1 MRAGANVGH
10 RATVGSREFR
20 GMAGLSASWDQWS
33 LSGIG
38 PHLRGS
44 MTTPLLQARSITKR
58 FGALQA
64 LADVDIDIHPGE
76 VLAILGDNGA
86 GKSTFIKILSGAY
99 EPSAGTLL
107 LDGAPVNFGSPQ
119 DAADVGIATIFQE
132 LALSEN
138 LSIAE
143 NVFLG
148 RELVRHVLG
157 VPFLKRRAMRQK
169 VAELLR
175 TLEAHISDPDAA
187 VGTLSGGQR
196 QAVAISRALNL
207 NARLV
212 IMDEPTAALAVAETR
227 KVLQLIRRLA
237 EGGRAVILISH
248 NMHDVFEVADRIVV
262 LRRGRKIA
270 ERRRSETDPEEV
282 VSFITGAHPDVRALE
297 TQA

>member
-1 MRAGANVGH
+1 
-10 RATVGSREFR
+10 
-20 GMAGLSASWDQWS
+20 
-33 LSGIG
+33 
-38 PHLRGS
+38 
-44 MTTPLLQARSITKR
+44 MTTPLLQAQSITKR

-64 LADVDIDIHPGE
+64 LADVDIDIQAGE

-107 LDGAPVNFGSPQ
+107 LDGAPVTFASPQ
-119 DAADVGIATIFQE
+119 EAADVGIATIFQE

-148 RELVRHVLG
+148 RELVRRVLG
-157 VPFLKRRAMRQK
+157 VPFLKRQAMKQK
-169 VAELLR
+169 VAELLH

-187 VGTLSGGQR
+187 VGSLSGGQR

-262 LRRGRKIA
+262 FRRGRKIA

>member
-1 MRAGANVGH
+1 
-10 RATVGSREFR
+10 
-20 GMAGLSASWDQWS
+20 
-33 LSGIG
+33 
-38 PHLRGS
+38 
-44 MTTPLLQARSITKR
+44 
-58 FGALQA
+58 
-64 LADVDIDIHPGE
+64 VDIQAGE

-107 LDGAPVNFGSPQ
+107 IDGAPVRFASPQ
-119 DAADVGIATIFQE
+119 DAADVGVATIFQE

-148 RELVRHVLG
+148 RELVRRVLG
-157 VPFLKRRAMRQK
+157 VPFLRRHAMKQK
-169 VAELLR
+169 VAELLHI
-175 TLEAHISDPDAA
+175 LDAHISDPEAA
-187 VGTLSGGQR
+187 VGSLSGGQR

-262 LRRGRKIA
+262 FRRGRKIA
-270 ERRRSETDPEEV
+270 ERRRLETDPEEV

>member
-1 MRAGANVGH
+1 
-10 RATVGSREFR
+10 
-20 GMAGLSASWDQWS
+20 
-33 LSGIG
+33 
-38 PHLRGS
+38 

-64 LADVDIDIHPGE
+64 LADVDVDIHAGE
-76 VLAILGDNGA
+76 VVTILGDNGA
-86 GKSTFIKILSGAY
+86 GKSTFITILSGAY

-107 LDGAPVNFGSPQ
+107 LDGAPVSFASPQ

-148 RELVRHVLG
+148 RELVRRVLG
-157 VPFLKRRAMRQK
+157 VPFLKRQAMKQK
-169 VAELLR
+169 VAELLN
-175 TLEAHISDPDAA
+175 TLEAHISDPEAA
-187 VGTLSGGQR
+187 VGSLSGGQR

-262 LRRGRKIA
+262 FRRGRKIA

-297 TQA
+297 MQA

>member
-1 MRAGANVGH
+1 M
-10 RATVGSREFR
+10 S
-20 GMAGLSASWDQWS
+20 
-33 LSGIG
+33 
-38 PHLRGS
+38 P
-44 MTTPLLQARSITKR
+44 PLLRARSIAKR

-64 LADVDIDIHPGE
+64 LADVDVDIHAGE

-107 LDGAPVNFGSPQ
+107 IDGAPVRFASPQ
-119 DAADVGIATIFQE
+119 DAADVGVATIFQE

-148 RELVRHVLG
+148 RELVRRVLG
-157 VPFLKRRAMRQK
+157 VPFLRRHAMKQK
-169 VAELLR
+169 VAELLHI
-175 TLEAHISDPDAA
+175 LDAHISDPEAA
-187 VGTLSGGQR
+187 VGSLSGGQR

-262 LRRGRKIA
+262 FRRGRKIA
-270 ERRRSETDPEEV
+270 ERRRLETDPEEV

>member
-1 MRAGANVGH
+1 M
-10 RATVGSREFR
+10 S
-20 GMAGLSASWDQWS
+20 
-33 LSGIG
+33 
-38 PHLRGS
+38 P
-44 MTTPLLQARSITKR
+44 PLLQARSITKR

-64 LADVDIDIHPGE
+64 LADVDVDIHAGE

-107 LDGAPVNFGSPQ
+107 LDGAPVSFVSPQ

-148 RELVRHVLG
+148 RELVRRMLG
-157 VPFLKRRAMRQK
+157 VPFLRRQAMKQK
-169 VAELLR
+169 VAELLHS
-175 TLEAHISDPDAA
+175 LEAHISDPEAA
-187 VGTLSGGQR
+187 VGSLSGGQR

-262 LRRGRKIA
+262 FRRGRKIA

-297 TQA
+297 MQA

>member
-1 MRAGANVGH
+1 M
-10 RATVGSREFR
+10 S
-20 GMAGLSASWDQWS
+20 
-33 LSGIG
+33 
-38 PHLRGS
+38 P
-44 MTTPLLQARSITKR
+44 PLLQARSITKR

-64 LADVDIDIHPGE
+64 LADVDVDIHAGE

-107 LDGAPVNFGSPQ
+107 LDGEPVSFVSPQ

-148 RELVRHVLG
+148 RELVRRMLG
-157 VPFLKRRAMRQK
+157 VPFLRRQAMKQK
-169 VAELLR
+169 VAELLHS
-175 TLEAHISDPDAA
+175 LEAHISDPEAA
-187 VGTLSGGQR
+187 VGSLSGGQR

-262 LRRGRKIA
+262 FRRGRKIA

>member
-1 MRAGANVGH
+1 MVS
-10 RATVGSREFR
+10 TMS
-20 GMAGLSASWDQWS
+20 
-33 LSGIG
+33 
-38 PHLRGS
+38 P
-44 MTTPLLQARSITKR
+44 PLLQARSITKR

-64 LADVDIDIHPGE
+64 LADVDVDIHAGE

-107 LDGAPVNFGSPQ
+107 LDGAPVSFVSPQ

-148 RELVRHVLG
+148 RELVRRMLG
-157 VPFLKRRAMRQK
+157 VPFLRRQAMKQK
-169 VAELLR
+169 VAELLHS
-175 TLEAHISDPDAA
+175 LEAHISDPEAA
-187 VGTLSGGQR
+187 VGSLSGGQR

-262 LRRGRKIA
+262 FRRGRKIA

-297 TQA
+297 MQA

>member
-1 MRAGANVGH
+1 M
-10 RATVGSREFR
+10 S
-20 GMAGLSASWDQWS
+20 
-33 LSGIG
+33 
-38 PHLRGS
+38 P
-44 MTTPLLQARSITKR
+44 PLLQARSIAKH

-64 LADVDIDIHPGE
+64 LTDVDLDIRAGQ

-99 EPSAGTLL
+99 EASAGTLL
-107 LDGAPVNFGSPQ
+107 LDGAPAHFASPQ
-119 DAADVGIATIFQE
+119 DAADAGIATIFQE

-148 RELVRHVLG
+148 RELVQRVLG
-157 VPFLKRRAMRQK
+157 VPFLRRREMKQR

-175 TLEAHISDPDAA
+175 DLDAHVTDTDAA
-187 VGTLSGGQR
+187 VGSLSGGQR

-237 EGGRAVILISH
+237 GGGRAVILISH

-262 LRRGRKIA
+262 FRRGRKIA
-270 ERRRSETDPEEV
+270 ERLRSATDPEEV

-297 TQA
+297 MQG

>member
-1 MRAGANVGH
+1 
-10 RATVGSREFR
+10 
-20 GMAGLSASWDQWS
+20 
-33 LSGIG
+33 
-38 PHLRGS
+38 
-44 MTTPLLQARSITKR
+44 
-58 FGALQA
+58 
-64 LADVDIDIHPGE
+64 
-76 VLAILGDNGA
+76 
-86 GKSTFIKILSGAY
+86 
-99 EPSAGTLL
+99 
-107 LDGAPVNFGSPQ
+107 
-119 DAADVGIATIFQE
+119 
-132 LALSEN
+132 

-148 RELVRHVLG
+148 RELVRRVLG
-157 VPFLKRRAMRQK
+157 VPFLKRQAMKQK
-169 VAELLR
+169 VADLLN
-175 TLEAHISDPDAA
+175 TLEAHISDPEAA
-187 VGTLSGGQR
+187 VGSLSGGQR

-262 LRRGRKIA
+262 FRRGRKIA

-297 TQA
+297 MQA

>member
-1 MRAGANVGH
+1 
-10 RATVGSREFR
+10 
-20 GMAGLSASWDQWS
+20 
-33 LSGIG
+33 
-38 PHLRGS
+38 
-44 MTTPLLQARSITKR
+44 MTTPLLQAQSITKR

-64 LADVDIDIHPGE
+64 LADVDIDIQAGE

-107 LDGAPVNFGSPQ
+107 LDGAPVTFASPQ
-119 DAADVGIATIFQE
+119 EAADVGIATIFQE

-148 RELVRHVLG
+148 RELVRRVLG
-157 VPFLKRRAMRQK
+157 VPFLKRQAMKQK
-169 VAELLR
+169 VAELLN

-187 VGTLSGGQR
+187 VGSLSGGQR

-262 LRRGRKIA
+262 FRRGRKIA

>member
-1 MRAGANVGH
+1 
-10 RATVGSREFR
+10 
-20 GMAGLSASWDQWS
+20 
-33 LSGIG
+33 
-38 PHLRGS
+38 

-64 LADVDIDIHPGE
+64 LADVDVDINAGE

-107 LDGAPVNFGSPQ
+107 LDGAPVSFASPQ
-119 DAADVGIATIFQE
+119 DAADLGIATIFQE

-148 RELVRHVLG
+148 RELVRRVLG
-157 VPFLKRRAMRQK
+157 VPFLKRQAMKQK
-169 VAELLR
+169 VAELLHS
-175 TLEAHISDPDAA
+175 LEAHISDPEAA
-187 VGTLSGGQR
+187 VGSLSGGQR

-262 LRRGRKIA
+262 FRRGRKIA

-282 VSFITGAHPDVRALE
+282 ISFITGAHPDVRALE
-297 TQA
+297 LQV